1 MEYKQQKILNECHS
15 ITIFPLT
22 LGGRALKYLLDNY
35 MGLDKE
41 EIKQIKKLKTRSV
54 TFIKSY
60 PKIVLGNKKI
70 YVLNSEDSDS
80 ESEKED
86 FEHKKISK
94 INKSSKSNKKKS

>member
-1 MEYKQQKILNECHS
+1 
-15 ITIFPLT
+15 
-22 LGGRALKYLLDNY
+22 

-80 ESEKED
+80 ESEKEILNI
-86 FEHKKISK
+86 KKYQK
-94 INKSSKSNKKKS
+94 